1 MFILYENDE
10 ANMQSNKIRYL
21 NETILI
27 NKWNELQKMSNQI
40 HSYDSH
46 NSHNS
51 HNFLEKDLLN
61 KNTQFIFID
70 ENRIIFSGKD
80 ENNFDSVSPSISPIV
95 SPRVSPRVSPPPLNN
110 YHNYIPFV
118 PYDEPIKNLNK
129 NNFNNKFSKNY
140 IDYEKIIANKHFHIY
155 ENYIFVSFLIF
166 LFIISSTVF
175 FFCLTFS
182 NDKFYSNYKNY
193 KYYNLSKKK
202 RITNNNDLT
211 CSLIVDNV

>member
-1 MFILYENDE
+1 MFILYENDDT
-10 ANMQSNKIRYL
+10 NMQSNKIRYL

-27 NKWNELQKMSNQI
+27 NKWNELQKMSNEI
-40 HSYDSH
+40 H
-46 NSHNS
+46 SHNS

-95 SPRVSPRVSPPPLNN
+95 SPRVSPPPLNNYYN

-129 NNFNNKFSKNY
+129 NNFDNKFSKNY

-193 KYYNLSKKK
+193 NLSKKK